1 MADAPKAKGKGKKTP
16 KNTKIILIAVGGAL
30 GVYAVYKIY
39 EDYKANNSAATT
51 TATPLDTSST
61 DPTGTGGTGG
71 TDPTATTTATPL
83 TEAGWIESAVA
94 ALSAAGIDP
103 TDAYNSVL
111 DWLNG
116 EPISDPAAATALGT
130 FLSSGGG
137 LNSLPSGLN
146 INPITTSTSG
156 SSTPTQS
163 STGAPFTGSNATASA
178 EQDTN
183 AAVVNQDGT
192 VDTAA
197 VNALNTATANLHK
210 AIQEGASAT
219 KIAALAANVTK
230 AQNTVNQRDANAQGN
245 SSAPTGQGT
254 LTILAAAKAAITKAA
269 AKVSTVAP
277 KAAAPATA
285 PKAAAP
291 KATAPVAVKA
301 PSQKASAA
309 KTVKIP
315 VQAKKA

>member
-1 MADAPKAKGKGKKTP
+1 MADAPAPKKGKGKKTP

-30 GVYAVYKIY
+30 GVFALYKVY

-51 TATPLDTSST
+51 TAEPDGTS
-61 DPTGTGGTGG
+61 PEGTGGTGG
-71 TDPTATTTATPL
+71 TDPNATTTASSTPL
-83 TEAGWIESAVA
+83 SEAGWIESAVS
-94 ALSAAGIDP
+94 ALTAAGIDP
-103 TDAYNSVL
+103 TDAYNSIL

-116 EPISDPAAATALGT
+116 EPISNPAAATALGT

-156 SSTPTQS
+156 SSTPTVGA
-163 STGAPFTGSNATASA
+163 TGTGGNAGAAA

-192 VDTAA
+192 IDTAA
-197 VNALNTATANLHK
+197 VKALTTATKNLQA
-210 AIQEGASAT
+210 AIAKGESAA
-219 KIAALAANVTK
+219 KITALSDNVAK
-230 AQNTVNQRDANAQGN
+230 AQNTVNQRDAAASGVA
-245 SSAPTGQGT
+245 SAPTGTGT
-254 LTILAAAKAAITKAA
+254 LTLLKAAQAAITKITAKAA
-269 AKVSTVAP
+269 TVAPKVVAPVAAP
-277 KAAAPATA
+277 KAAAPAS
-285 PKAAAP
+285 
-291 KATAPVAVKA
+291 VAVKA

-309 KTVKIP
+309 KVVIP

>member
-1 MADAPKAKGKGKKTP
+1 VADAPAPKKGKGKKTP
-16 KNTKIILIAVGGAL
+16 KNTKIIMIAVGGAL
-30 GVYAVYKIY
+30 GVFALYKVY

-51 TATPLDTSST
+51 TATPLDTT
-61 DPTGTGGTGG
+61 ADPTGTGGTGG
-71 TDPTATTTATPL
+71 TDPNATTTASSTPL
-83 TEAGWIESAVA
+83 SEAGWIESAVS
-94 ALSAAGIDP
+94 ALTSAGIDP
-103 TDAYNSVL
+103 TDAYNSIL

-156 SSTPTQS
+156 SSTPTTS
-163 STGAPFTGSNATASA
+163 STGATFSGSNATASA

-197 VNALNTATANLHK
+197 VKALNTASKNLRAAIAKGESAAKITAL
-210 AIQEGASAT
+210 SD
-219 KIAALAANVTK
+219 NVTK
-230 AQNTVNQRDANAQGN
+230 AQNVVNQRDAAAQGN
-245 SSAPTGQGT
+245 YSAPTGSGT
-254 LTILAAAKAAITKAA
+254 LTLLKSAQAAITKITAKAA
-269 AKVSTVAP
+269 TVAPKVVAPVAAP
-277 KAAAPATA
+277 KAAAPAA
-285 PKAAAP
+285 
-291 KATAPVAVKA
+291 VAVKA

-309 KTVKIP
+309 KVVKIP

>member
-1 MADAPKAKGKGKKTP
+1 VADAPKAKGKGKKTP

-71 TDPTATTTATPL
+71 TDTSTTTATPL

-146 INPITTSTSG
+146 INPITTSTTA
-156 SSTPTQS
+156 SSTPTV
-163 STGAPFTGSNATASA
+163 AGSGGNAGASA
-178 EQDTN
+178 EQDTD

-197 VNALNTATANLHK
+197 VNALTTASANLQK

-230 AQNTVNQRDANAQGN
+230 AQNTVNQRDAAG
-245 SSAPTGQGT
+245 SGVATAPTGAGT
-254 LTILAAAKAAITKAA
+254 LTLLTAAKAALTKAA
-269 AKVSTVAP
+269 VRVSTVAP